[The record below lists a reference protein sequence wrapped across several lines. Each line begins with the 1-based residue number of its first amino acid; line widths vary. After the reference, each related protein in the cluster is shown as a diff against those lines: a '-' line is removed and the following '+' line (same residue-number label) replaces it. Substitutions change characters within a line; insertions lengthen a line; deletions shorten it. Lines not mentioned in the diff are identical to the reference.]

1 MIGDRAKGVTYL
13 SFIAETTFIFLN
25 NKITL
30 FGNRVIVFYHF
41 FDQVDGESAISK
53 GKISSRPNNIAK
65 ERTIFEISEYSAKFN
80 DGPTKL
86 KPGPTLLKQVAAA
99 EKFVS
104 KSNGSKHRI
113 KKVANM
119 PTM

>member
-1 MIGDRAKGVTYL
+1 M
-13 SFIAETTFIFLN
+13 
-25 NKITL
+25 KIS
-30 FGNRVIVFYHF
+30 YHF
-41 FDQVDGESAISK
+41 FDQVDGERAINK

-65 ERTIFEISEYSAKFN
+65 ERTIFEISEYSAKLI

-86 KPGPTLLKQVAAA
+86 NPGPTLLKQVTAA

-104 KSNGSKHRI
+104 KLNGSKHRT

>member
-1 MIGDRAKGVTYL
+1 MVTGRLL
-13 SFIAETTFIFLN
+13 S
-25 NKITL
+25 
-30 FGNRVIVFYHF
+30 YHF
-41 FDQVDGESAISK
+41 FDQVDGERAMSN